1 MAPVTG
7 KELVREVK
15 ELKGTPKK
23 EMARALGFVSKTKT
37 GQERVKLA
45 SFMNALLEA
54 KGVGF
59 GGSSERGDG
68 RSASYRIQVQPNGNL
83 LIGAAYTRKMGLEPG
98 IEFEIQLGY
107 KHIKLVQVKKE
118 KVVEVSALTD
128 DELTNVV
135 ESKMPL
141 PQDERLHLLLD
152 KQQEGNLNIEERRE
166 LRHLMKKYTDG
177 MLKKSEALAQ
187 LRKKMDEISAELT
200 AKGINARDFNV
211 NPKR

>member
-7 KELVREVK
+7 KKLVREVE

-23 EMARALGFVSKTKT
+23 EMARKLGFVSKTKT

-59 GGSSERGDG
+59 GRSSESDG
-68 RSASYRIQVQPNGNL
+68 RGGRSTSYRIQVQPNGNL
-83 LIGAAYTRKMGLEPG
+83 LIGAAYTREMGLEPG
-98 IEFEIQLGY
+98 MEFEIQLGS

-118 KVVEVSALTD
+118 QIAEVSALSD
-128 DELTNVV
+128 DELKKVV
-135 ESKMPL
+135 DSKMPL
-141 PQDERLHLLLD
+141 LQDERLHLLLD

-177 MLKKSEALAQ
+177 MLKKSEALAEAHK
-187 LRKKMDEISAELT
+187 RKLVT
-200 AKGINARDFNV
+200 TR
-211 NPKR
+211 

>member
-7 KELVREVK
+7 KKLVREVE

-59 GGSSERGDG
+59 GRSSEHDRRGG

-83 LIGAAYTRKMGLEPG
+83 LIGAAYTRKMFLEPG
-98 IEFEIQLGY
+98 MEFEIQLGY
-107 KHIKLVQVKKE
+107 KHIKLVQMKKE
-118 KVVEVSALTD
+118 QVSEVSALSD
-128 DELTNVV
+128 DELKKVV
-135 ESKMPL
+135 DSKMPL
-141 PQDERLHLLLD
+141 LQDERLHLLLD
-152 KQQEGNLNIEERRE
+152 KQQEDNLNIKERRE

-177 MLKKSEALAQ
+177 MLKKSEALAEAHKRD
-187 LRKKMDEISAELT
+187 LKKAT
-200 AKGINARDFNV
+200 TT
-211 NPKR
+211 